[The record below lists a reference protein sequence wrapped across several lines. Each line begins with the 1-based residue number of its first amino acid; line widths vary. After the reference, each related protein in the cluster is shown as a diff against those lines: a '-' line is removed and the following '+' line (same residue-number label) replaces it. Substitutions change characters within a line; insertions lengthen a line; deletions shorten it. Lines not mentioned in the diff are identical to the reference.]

1 MDKNEIVVRGHFLPA
16 GRTEKNQSRVQVFVD
31 YEQIRDD
38 EYVFISRPVQDTE
51 IRFASSEH
59 LHEKKKE
66 EQGEGIPEA
75 IKPEYSA
82 SYLAHGK
89 AASGSSTGSYTGSGS
104 PASDDII
111 DVDFEEYIPEK
122 ERTYYLY
129 ALASGL
135 LTGILGEASSVFPFL
150 KSGIDVSHE
159 DTDAAD
165 QEIKKRNVHGDKKF
179 IREAVL
185 FAAKLD
191 GYKGRDYKKAI
202 RFLIDKEAVKAVRR
216 VQDPFSDMIGEEV
229 ELSARPS
236 VSGLLFSVLVQFTGR
251 MYFADGPDDVQESDV
266 PDHYIIGDSYEE
278 KLLLGILYW
287 FFYASAETV
296 RLGQDALKDT
306 RLPGAF
312 RKLIEDIGS
321 GIDPDLQKVPG
332 DFQELEKKYS
342 GWLEKLV
349 SDSDD
354 YNDAQELRLLFD
366 EKMKYLCQDMF
377 PVLLNNCLVK
387 ALYVLGRIRTA
398 AVGNGSFTLEDLLE
412 SGGDVYAPEKH
423 RILSNMC
430 LIASGTFAAVNIGH
444 ATVNVLLKSGGKKTK
459 ETIKDFV
466 SALNIAGIGSFVI
479 AFAEN
484 TRYVGENI
492 EVFLNNTRWA
502 GYRTTTDPH
511 ESAQGGNYFFEQ
523 EMQDILGEITFNEVQ
538 LRIVHSLERL
548 LIKYDIDASV
558 KENEISLKKQWL
570 EEWEAVINKT
580 VAGKADH
587 WFIEDE
593 ELIFNELY
601 SLSREEENLA
611 WIYLLILELEA
622 FRPYSGIE
630 SSNSKEYSKLKV
642 RKDYIKEKLIRR
654 QTVATQEE
662 AEKMKKLYFKYLGI
676 LNDSIQNRW
685 IGAGST
691 AAAATIIGGVA
702 FVLAPG
708 IAVGLVGSSFSGLYG
723 AALTNA
729 SLAMLGG
736 GSLAAGGFGM
746 AGGTAVIAG
755 GGAILGA
762 AGSGTIS
769 MAAVMLATSK
779 GAWDEQFAK
788 LLVYGRYI
796 LSDRMQKK
804 DSYIELRDRIS
815 NVRSQVENMLS
826 EMKKEKNRLDEKSIK
841 LTESF
846 LKRLKKLDDEMRR
859 K

>member
-1 MDKNEIVVRGHFLPA
+1 MDKNEIVVREHFLPA

-66 EQGEGIPEA
+66 EQGEGGSETIG
-75 IKPEYSA
+75 PEYST
-82 SYLAHGK
+82 SHLSHGK
-89 AASGSSTGSYTGSGS
+89 YASGSSTGSYTGSEDLD
-104 PASDDII
+104 SDDII

-122 ERTYYLY
+122 ERAYYLY

-135 LTGILGEASSVFPFL
+135 LTGILGEASSVFTFL
-150 KSGIDVSHE
+150 KSDIDDGYE
-159 DTDAAD
+159 ETNAAD
-165 QEIKKRNVHGDKKF
+165 KELKKNDRSDKKF

-202 RFLIDKEAVKAVRR
+202 RFLIDKEALKAVRH
-216 VQDPFSDMIGEEV
+216 VQDPFSDIIGEAV

-236 VSGLLFSVLVQFTGR
+236 VSGLLFSILVQFSGKI
-251 MYFADGPDDVQESDV
+251 YYADGPDNVQERDV

-287 FFYASAETV
+287 FFYASAETI

-321 GIDPDLQKVPG
+321 GIDLQKVPG
-332 DFQELEKKYS
+332 DFQDLEKKYS
-342 GWLEKLV
+342 GWLEKLI
-349 SDSDD
+349 SDSSD
-354 YNDAQELRLLFD
+354 YNDAQELRVLFD
-366 EKMKYLCQDMF
+366 EKMKYLCRDIF
-377 PVLLNNCLVK
+377 PVLLNNCLVR

-398 AVGNGSFTLEDLLE
+398 AEGYGSFTLEDLLK
-412 SGGDVYAPEKH
+412 SGGDIYAPEKH

-430 LIASGTFAAVNIGH
+430 LIASGTFAAINIGH
-444 ATVNVLLKSGGKKTK
+444 ATVNVFLKSRGKTNK
-459 ETIKDFV
+459 EKIKDFV
-466 SALNIAGIGSFVI
+466 SDLNIAGIGNFVI
-479 AFAEN
+479 AFADN

-502 GYRTTTDPH
+502 GSKTTTDPR
-511 ESAQGGNYFFEQ
+511 ETAQGCNYFFEQ
-523 EMQDILGEITFNEVQ
+523 DMQNILDEITFNEVQ
-538 LRIVHSLERL
+538 LRMVHSLERL
-548 LIKYDIDASV
+548 LIKYDIDATV
-558 KENEISLKKQWL
+558 KENEVSLKKQWL
-570 EEWEAVINKT
+570 GEWEAVIIGT
-580 VAGKADH
+580 VGEKSDH

-593 ELIFNELY
+593 ELIFDELY
-601 SLSREEENLA
+601 RLSREEKNRA

-622 FRPYSGIE
+622 FKPYSGIE
-630 SSNSKEYSKLKV
+630 SGNNKEFSKLKV
-642 RKDYIKEKLIRR
+642 RKDYIKDRLIRR

-662 AEKMKKLYFKYLGI
+662 AEKMKKLYLKYMGI
-676 LNDSIQNRW
+676 LNDSTQNRW

-702 FVLAPG
+702 LVFAPG

-779 GAWDEQFAK
+779 GVWDEQFAK

-796 LSDRMQKK
+796 LSDRMQKR

-815 NVRSQVENMLS
+815 YVRSQVENMLS

-846 LKRLKKLDDEMRR
+846 LKRLRKLDDEM
-859 K
+859 KKK